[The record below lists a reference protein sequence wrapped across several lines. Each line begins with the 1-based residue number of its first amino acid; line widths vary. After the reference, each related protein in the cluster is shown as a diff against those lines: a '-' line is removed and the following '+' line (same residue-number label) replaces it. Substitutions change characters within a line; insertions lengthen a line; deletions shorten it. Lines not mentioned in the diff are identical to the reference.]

1 MHTYKLKYLSIEG
14 DSAQPTFESAKRLEV
29 GDVIELE
36 SGFWHFITDIRSLK
50 TGTQLVLAESGQT
63 AQEAELLA
71 RQRLDD

>member
-14 DSAQPTFESAKRLEV
+14 DSAQPTFESANRLEI

-71 RQRLDD
+71 MQRLDD